1 MTSWLRGITLALVFA
16 LVGAFAASLWL
27 ELRHETRPAVEAPG
41 GIWNGRRVRVEVL
54 NGAGVDGLARRVT
67 DRLRDRG
74 FDVVYYGNAERFGYD
89 TSVALARLDSL
100 EPARRVANAL
110 GLRSVRHE
118 PAPDLYLDVTV
129 ILGTDLSRIVEDLD
143 SVAADATPAREGW
156 WARLGRVWGRL
167 WPD

>member
-1 MTSWLRGITLALVFA
+1 MTGWLRGIALAMIFA

-27 ELRHETRPAVEAPG
+27 ELRQEGRSEAEAPD

-54 NGAGVDGLARRVT
+54 NGAGVDGLARQVT

-89 TSVALARLDSL
+89 TSVALARVDSL
-100 EPARRVANAL
+100 EPARRVAEAL
-110 GLRSVRHE
+110 GLRRVRHE
-118 PAPDLYLDVTV
+118 PDRDLYLDVTV
-129 ILGTDLSRIVEDLD
+129 ILGTDLTRIVEGLD
-143 SVAADATPAREGW
+143 SVQASSTPVRPGW
-156 WARLGRVWGRL
+156 WARLRRAWGRL

>member
-1 MTSWLRGITLALVFA
+1 MTGWLRGVALAMVFA

-27 ELRHETRPAVEAPG
+27 ELRHDTPSAAEPPD

-74 FDVVYYGNAERFGYD
+74 FDVVYYGNAERFGYE

-100 EPARRVANAL
+100 EPARRVAEAL
-110 GLRSVRHE
+110 GLRRVRHE
-118 PAPDLYLDVTV
+118 PNRDLYLDVTV
-129 ILGTDLSRIVEDLD
+129 ILGTDLSRIVEGLD
-143 SVAADATPAREGW
+143 SVGASSPPVREGW
-156 WARLGRVWGRL
+156 WARLRAAWARL